1 MTSIIFIAAIFKTY
15 GQLKVFVNR
24 YRCENGRPYS
34 VKKQRKKKKIPTTSG
49 METTNF
55 LNGFYNAENPILNK
69 ITWEAIFSQK
79 IFFCYD

>member
-1 MTSIIFIAAIFKTY
+1 
-15 GQLKVFVNR
+15 
-24 YRCENGRPYS
+24 
-34 VKKQRKKKKIPTTSG
+34 

-79 IFFCYD
+79 IFFCHD